1 MLGSYPTQAAQ
12 NHIRVSPG
20 PPRGSRAISQPP
32 RLCSGGR
39 RRHAGRRPEPPSR
52 GPGAGWRG
60 ELAGSS
66 GSLVSRLPSPV
77 SHSAQGNHYADC
89 PLSWAKRK
97 ASLREQVRRLFARPR
112 EAGSGTEHGC
122 GAESCQVG
130 RQFAFCPVMA
140 DLGMPGSGE
149 KRCDP
154 VRQPGG
160 RNSLFMMGLWLPLGM
175 RKATTEGH
183 RKRQGKRGPLFLLG
197 TVSRPGLP

>member
-1 MLGSYPTQAAQ
+1 MRSPSPHASALGDGGGTLGGGLSRPAGALE
-12 NHIRVSPG
+12 PG
-20 PPRGSRAISQPP
+20 
-32 RLCSGGR
+32 
-39 RRHAGRRPEPPSR
+39 
-52 GPGAGWRG
+52 G
-60 ELAGSS
+60 E
-66 GSLVSRLPSPV
+66 GSLQGALGASSPVSRLPSPV